1 MAIYNKSL
9 NETAYDFIE
18 LTRANYKDTDSLDIR
33 QVKNWI
39 DNTRATLVKQRLDR
53 NPFSIDGSWLQKLT
67 VAGSITDG
75 PIDFQSDFTYFVSD
89 YRIPTPINRRGGEGT
104 ITLVD
109 TGVLFADP
117 IEFVNYEEARD
128 YNNGKF
134 NSTTKYAFLK
144 DDYFYVKNEPFNAT
158 NTNTYYVTGV
168 FQNPRLVA
176 TFNNVTNF
184 DSMYSYP
191 IDQSIVD
198 QMKQIIRDNNLS
210 LMLQQIEDKILDGRD
225 STTKQG

>member
-18 LTRANYKDTDSLDIR
+18 LNRANYKDTDSLDVR

-39 DNTRATLVKQRLDR
+39 DNTRATLIKQRLDR
-53 NPFSIDGSWLQKLT
+53 NPFAVDGSWLQKIT
-67 VAGSITDG
+67 IAGSCTDG
-75 PIDFQSDFTYFVSD
+75 PIAAPLDFYYFISNE
-89 YRIPTPINRRGGEGT
+89 RIPTPINRRGGEGT
-104 ITLVD
+104 ILLVD
-109 TGVLFADP
+109 TGYMFDDP
-117 IEFVNYEEARD
+117 IEFVTYDEARD

-134 NSTTKYAFLK
+134 NSTTKYAFIK
-144 DDYFYVKNEPFNAT
+144 DDYFYVKNEDTETTFYA
-158 NTNTYYVTGV
+158 TGV

-176 TFNNVTNF
+176 AFMSISNF
-184 DSMYSYP
+184 DSSYSYP
-191 IDQSIVD
+191 VDQSIID

-210 LMLQQIEDKILDGRD
+210 LVIQQIEDKTLDGRD